1 MHLEPLIRLPNF
13 VRFGTPERPYTLFMS
28 KNVYIPTH
36 RERSEKWY
44 ILPIMFGTMRESV
57 RRELMDFRTR
67 QLKRALE
74 PLVEALESH
83 HRSLEEL
90 ESALIEFEEAL
101 VGREES
107 PERPQAQPGAEAAAG
122 GHLDLLSITDV
133 CQELGM
139 GKSWVYRRIQSGEIP
154 SVKLGRNIKVR
165 REDLE
170 GYLEAQRYNP
180 TTSGPALGER

>member
-1 MHLEPLIRLPNF
+1 MEPLR
-13 VRFGTPERPYTLFMS
+13 
-28 KNVYIPTH
+28 
-36 RERSEKWY
+36 
-44 ILPIMFGTMRESV
+44 
-57 RRELMDFRTR
+57 
-67 QLKRALE
+67 RALR
-74 PLVEALESH
+74 VH

-90 ESALIEFEEAL
+90 ENTLRGFEEAL
-101 VGREES
+101 TGREERA
-107 PERPQAQPGAEAAAG
+107 ERPQAQPGETAG
-122 GHLDLLSITDV
+122 GGGLELLSIPEV

-180 TTSGPALGER
+180 TAPESASE

>member
-1 MHLEPLIRLPNF
+1 
-13 VRFGTPERPYTLFMS
+13 
-28 KNVYIPTH
+28 
-36 RERSEKWY
+36 
-44 ILPIMFGTMRESV
+44 
-57 RRELMDFRTR
+57 MDFRTR
-67 QLKRALE
+67 QLRRALE
-74 PLVEALESH
+74 PLRDALESH

-90 ESALIEFEEAL
+90 ESALIEFEDAL
-101 VGREES
+101 VGREER
-107 PERPQAQPGAEAAAG
+107 PERPQAQSAEAG
-122 GHLDLLSITDV
+122 GGLDLLSITDV

-139 GKSWVYRRIQSGEIP
+139 GKSWVYRRIQTGEIP

>member
-1 MHLEPLIRLPNF
+1 
-13 VRFGTPERPYTLFMS
+13 
-28 KNVYIPTH
+28 
-36 RERSEKWY
+36 
-44 ILPIMFGTMRESV
+44 
-57 RRELMDFRTR
+57 MDLRAR

-74 PLVEALESH
+74 PLMQAMESH

-90 ESALIEFEEAL
+90 ESALIEFEETL
-101 VGREES
+101 SGREER
-107 PERPQAQPGAEAAAG
+107 PERPQAQHDGEG
-122 GHLDLLSITDV
+122 GGGGLDLLSITDV

-170 GYLEAQRYNP
+170 GYLEDQRYQP
-180 TTSGPALGER
+180 SSREVG

>member
-1 MHLEPLIRLPNF
+1 
-13 VRFGTPERPYTLFMS
+13 
-28 KNVYIPTH
+28 
-36 RERSEKWY
+36 
-44 ILPIMFGTMRESV
+44 
-57 RRELMDFRTR
+57 MDFRIR

-74 PLVEALESH
+74 PLREALESH
-83 HRSLEEL
+83 HRSLEGL
-90 ESALIEFEEAL
+90 ESALIEFEETFK
-101 VGREES
+101 E
-107 PERPQAQPGAEAAAG
+107 PEQRQQRPQAQQGEAAG

-170 GYLEAQRYNP
+170 GYLEAQRYRP
-180 TTSGPALGER
+180 TSGLAI

>member
-1 MHLEPLIRLPNF
+1 
-13 VRFGTPERPYTLFMS
+13 
-28 KNVYIPTH
+28 
-36 RERSEKWY
+36 
-44 ILPIMFGTMRESV
+44 MFGPITKSV

-74 PLVEALESH
+74 PLRQALESH

-90 ESALIEFEEAL
+90 ESALIEFDDAL
-101 VGREES
+101 VGQEER
-107 PERPQAQPGAEAAAG
+107 PERLQAKQGGEAG
-122 GHLDLLSITDV
+122 GGLDLLSITDV

-165 REDLE
+165 REVLE
-170 GYLEAQRYNP
+170 GYLEAQLYHP
-180 TTSGPALGER
+180 TTSEAAVE